1 MAFVNPNRPSGL
13 SPLRYLNS
21 AKYDGKV
28 NTYAIAAAVTTP
40 FYPGDLVSL
49 ATGGSPLGIPNLALT
64 AAGSN
69 PAIGVIVAV
78 GLQAFGPYINP
89 NNLALTSR
97 PTGAQAVIYYAAV
110 SDDPNIVYE
119 IQEGGVATNL
129 TPATALS
136 KNASIVYALPAAGVV
151 VSGTQ
156 LDNNTVAAGTAT
168 LNLKILKFVQRI
180 DNNFVIVPAAGGG
193 SQKWEVIINNHTYG
207 RGTGTIGI

>member
-49 ATGGSPLGIPNLALT
+49 ATGGSPLGIPNIALT

-78 GLQAFGPYINP
+78 GLQAYGPYINV
-89 NNLALTSR
+89 NNLAITNR
-97 PTGAQAVIYYAAV
+97 PTGAQTQVYYAAV
-110 SDDPNIVYE
+110 SDDPNIIYG
-119 IQEGGVATNL
+119 IQEGGTGTNL

-136 KNASIVYALPAAGVV
+136 KNANIVYTLPATGVV
-151 VSGTQ
+151 VSGTA
-156 LDNNTVAAGTAT
+156 LDNGTVATTAT
-168 LNLKILKFVQRI
+168 LNLKILKLIQEI
-180 DNNFVIVPAAGGG
+180 DNNFVTSPTTGGG
-193 SQKWEVIINNHTYG
+193 AQKWEVLINNHTY
-207 RGTGTIGI
+207 RGTGTVGI

>member
-1 MAFVNPNRPSGL
+1 MAFANPNRLSGL

-40 FYPGDLVSL
+40 FYVGDLVSL
-49 ATGGSPLGIPNLALT
+49 ATGGSPLGIPNIALT

-69 PAIGVIVAV
+69 PAIGVVVAV
-78 GLQAFGPYINP
+78 GLQPYGPYVNT
-89 NNLALTSR
+89 NDLSKTSR
-97 PTGAQAVIYYAAV
+97 PTGAQPVVYYAAI

-119 IQEGGVATNL
+119 IQEGGTATNL

-136 KNASIVYALPAAGVV
+136 ANAPILYSLPATGVV
-151 VSGTQ
+151 VSGTT
-156 LDNNTVAAGTAT
+156 LDGGNVAAATAT

-180 DNNFVIVPAAGGG
+180 DNNFVTTPSTGGG
-193 SQKWEVIINNHTYG
+193 AQKWEVIINNHTYG